1 MILVDSSVW
10 IDYFRGRATAECN
23 LLDRLLGSEQLLTGD
38 LILAEVLQGFRSE
51 IAFRRAL
58 DLLGTLEFLPLA
70 GRHIAIAAARNYRTL
85 RSIGITVRKTIEGLI
100 ATFCIIINHHTL
112 LHSDRD
118 YDGFERHLGLRV
130 IRNGRPAS

>member
-10 IDYFRGRATAECN
+10 IDYFRWRATSECN
-23 LLDRLLGSEQLLTGD
+23 LLHQLLGSEPLLTGD

-51 IAFRRAL
+51 IDFRHAL
-58 DLLGTLEFLPLA
+58 DLLGMLEFSPLA
-70 GRHIAIAAARNYRTL
+70 GRQIAIGAARNYRTL
-85 RSIGITVRKTIEGLI
+85 RNAGITVRKTIDGLI
-100 ATFCIIINHHTL
+100 ATFCIANHHTL

-130 IRNGRPAS
+130 IRNGGP